1 MKTTLISFTV
11 ALSCVPTASAFQP
24 LRRIQSV
31 APKQQHREFP
41 VSWTKV
47 RAVVRRLEP
56 FRAKDQA
63 IDEIEQDA
71 SSLMPHD
78 GSGMNKKNQLF
89 QATVAGLTVALAMVP
104 EAVAFSFVAGVSP
117 LTGLWTTVLL
127 GFTAASLGGRAGIC
141 SSASGACSVVV
152 AALCRSHGPSYL
164 AATAILAGL
173 FQMAGGILNLG
184 RFIRLVP
191 HPVMLGFVNGLAIV
205 MTKAQLTHF
214 KGLSLSTPAGAST
227 YGIAAFTM
235 AMVKLLPKLTKIVP
249 PTLGAVVL
257 ATILTRVLGL
267 PVTSL
272 SDVAG
277 ASTFAGGMAV
287 LPKFGFPDIPFSLTT
302 LRVIAPYAATMAAV
316 GAIESLLT
324 MQLVDSMM
332 DDGKRGSTKREVF
345 GQGAGNLV
353 SGLFGG

>member
-1 MKTTLISFTV
+1 M
-11 ALSCVPTASAFQP
+11 
-24 LRRIQSV
+24 
-31 APKQQHREFP
+31 
-41 VSWTKV
+41 
-47 RAVVRRLEP
+47 
-56 FRAKDQA
+56 
-63 IDEIEQDA
+63 
-71 SSLMPHD
+71 
-78 GSGMNKKNQLF
+78 
-89 QATVAGLTVALAMVP
+89 
-104 EAVAFSFVAGVSP
+104 
-117 LTGLWTTVLL
+117 TGLWTTVLL

-152 AALCRSHGPSYL
+152 AALCRSHGPAYL
-164 AATAILAGL
+164 AATAMLAGVL
-173 FQMAGGILNLG
+173 QMAGGILNLG

-205 MTKAQLTHF
+205 MTKAQLAHF
-214 KGLSLSTPAGAST
+214 QGLSLATRAGAST

-235 AMVKLLPKLTKIVP
+235 AMVKLLPKITKIVP
-249 PTLGAVVL
+249 PTLGAVIL
-257 ATILTRVLGL
+257 ATIVTRVFGL

-287 LPKFGFPDIPFSLTT
+287 LPKLGVPAIPFSLAT
-302 LRVIAPYAATMAAV
+302 LKVIAPYAATMAAV